1 MKDAYD
7 VIVVGGGPA
16 GALAA
21 RHAAEGGASVL
32 LIEKRQEI
40 GDPIR
45 CAEGVGIKD
54 MDRFMDMEEGGL
66 YASKIKGA
74 TLYVADGTPI
84 KLRPKNPDDTYGY
97 ILERKIFDR
106 ALVERA
112 AKAGA
117 EVYTKTSATGL
128 LMEGKKVVGVK
139 INRLGVEKE
148 VAAKIVIGADGV
160 ESKVGRWAGIDTT
173 LKPSDIETGV
183 QYLMTN
189 IEIDHDNVEFFLGSN
204 HAPGGY
210 VWIFPKGKDRANV
223 GIGLLGSKIKDG
235 GRPIDYLNKFVE
247 TKFPNGKIIEMA
259 YGGIPVSG
267 GMDKIY
273 GNGIMLVGDAGHLT
287 DPITGGGIKHALF
300 SGEFAGTVAA
310 EAIAAGDFSEK
321 MLKKYQT
328 LWEKGFGKIL
338 ERNLILKDYYVD
350 MSDEE
355 GIKVAKSLQD
365 VDFAGVL
372 EVPQLVKI
380 LVKVDKKLLLKLG
393 ASYIGLRDFFQCL
406 SFFLFF
412 FSFSFFPFLV
422 SFSCFPFTSFFPFF
436 FGHNTF
442 TPV

>member
-16 GALAA
+16 GAMAA
-21 RHAAEGGASVL
+21 KKAVEGGSSVL

-45 CAEGVGIKD
+45 CAEGVGIKN
-54 MDRFMDMEEGGL
+54 MDRFIEMEERF
-66 YASKIKGA
+66 YAAKIKGA
-74 TLYVADGTPI
+74 TLYVPDGTPI
-84 KLRPKNPDDTYGY
+84 KLRAKNPDETYGY

-106 ALVERA
+106 ALVECA

-128 LMEGKKVVGVK
+128 IMNGGTVAGVK
-139 INRLGVEKE
+139 INRFGAEKE
-148 VAAKIVIGADGV
+148 VAAKIVIGADGI

-173 LKPSDIETGV
+173 LKPSDIESGV

-189 IEIDHDNVEFFLGSN
+189 IDIDPDNVEFFLGSQY
-204 HAPGGY
+204 APGGY

-223 GIGLLGSKIKDG
+223 GIGLLGSKIKEG
-235 GRPIDYLNKFVE
+235 GRPIDYLNKFIE
-247 TKFPNGKIIEMA
+247 TKFPNGKIIEMV

-267 GMDKIY
+267 GIEKIY
-273 GNGIMLVGDAGHLT
+273 GNGIMLAGDAAQLT

-300 SGEFAGTVAA
+300 SGEFAGTIAA
-310 EAIAAGDFSEK
+310 EAVKTGDSSEK

-328 LWEKGFGKIL
+328 LWEKNFGKIMD
-338 ERNLILKDYYVD
+338 RNLKLKEYYVD

-355 GIKVAKSLQD
+355 ANKVAKSLQD
-365 VDFAGVL
+365 VDFAGIL

-380 LVKVDKKLLLKLG
+380 LVKVDKKLLLKMG
-393 ASYIGLRDFFQCL
+393 AAYIGL
-406 SFFLFF
+406 
-412 FSFSFFPFLV
+412 
-422 SFSCFPFTSFFPFF
+422 
-436 FGHNTF
+436 
-442 TPV
+442 